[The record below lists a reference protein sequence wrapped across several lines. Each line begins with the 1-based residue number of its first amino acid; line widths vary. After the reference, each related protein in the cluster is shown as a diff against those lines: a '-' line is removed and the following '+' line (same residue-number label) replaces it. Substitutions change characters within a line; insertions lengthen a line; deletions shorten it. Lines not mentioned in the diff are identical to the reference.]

1 MRAMQL
7 LGVRLST
14 RGDRRDGCRRPP
26 AGPGAL
32 HSSAAVAGWESINRL
47 IDPRPIANPWLL
59 VAAGLIGFADNE
71 LVAIY
76 RIRVGRRIGSAAL
89 VADGVHA
96 RLDGFTSL
104 SVVLGAIGVLAGFP
118 LADPIIGL
126 LIAASIMVLPC
137 GTVKSIG
144 RRLMDGIDPDLHKRA
159 EHALEH
165 ALGVR
170 GVHDLYLRWIGH
182 RLTGSATIEVDAED
196 LLTASQ
202 TADQAE
208 AHLRA
213 ALGNLDAFTVTPIPP
228 VPAQRLSSAV
238 RGTIP
243 PGGIFFS
250 ILILEERP

>member
-1 MRAMQL
+1 
-7 LGVRLST
+7 
-14 RGDRRDGCRRPP
+14 
-26 AGPGAL
+26 L

-126 LIAASIMVLPC
+126 LIAASIMVLPW
-137 GTVKSIG
+137 G
-144 RRLMDGIDPDLHKRA
+144 R
-159 EHALEH
+159 
-165 ALGVR
+165 
-170 GVHDLYLRWIGH
+170 
-182 RLTGSATIEVDAED
+182 
-196 LLTASQ
+196 
-202 TADQAE
+202 
-208 AHLRA
+208 
-213 ALGNLDAFTVTPIPP
+213 
-228 VPAQRLSSAV
+228 
-238 RGTIP
+238 
-243 PGGIFFS
+243 
-250 ILILEERP
+250 

>member
-1 MRAMQL
+1 MQL

-96 RLDGFTSL
+96 RLDGSTSL

-118 LADPIIGL
+118 LADPMIGL
-126 LIAASIMVLPC
+126 LIASSIMVLPW
-137 GTVKSIG
+137 GTVKSIV

-159 EHALEH
+159 TRPGTRPGRA
-165 ALGVR
+165 GR
-170 GVHDLYLRWIGH
+170 PRSFLRWIGTVSGLRNH
-182 RLTGSATIEVDAED
+182 RGRRRRPPDGV
-196 LLTASQ
+196 Q

-243 PGGIFFS
+243 AGGIFFS